1 MPLRSSAFARQKL
14 CLDFASLK
22 HANLKGLYVSP
33 VPDEPLQW
41 TAVLSVRK
49 GPYASALLR
58 LSLSFPASYPS
69 APPAITFAQ
78 DVFHPLVA
86 PLTTYTLSS
95 ARDSGPV
102 DPRSRLPPGGLV
114 LREGFPE
121 WFAEESESEHGDG
134 RREPHIVE
142 VLHYVRLL
150 FCTPE
155 LLDAVP
161 LEAAANPS
169 AWHAW
174 RSYRARVLGE
184 AAPVRVDG
192 GGAGREGSA
201 ATQQQQPG
209 GARRP
214 GEWNWSGVWEDR
226 VRKVV
231 AASRAEGVLFG
242 GEGGEVISFA
252 KMDDEALASVMP
264 QIEAVAA
271 GG

>member
-1 MPLRSSAFARQKL
+1 MDRRPLRPQR
-14 CLDFASLK
+14 
-22 HANLKGLYVSP
+22 YPTRPPTSP
-33 VPDEPLQW
+33 SRPNQTDKPPPLQ
-41 TAVLSVRK
+41 K

-102 DPRSRLPPGGLV
+102 DPASRLPPGGLV

-121 WFAEESESEHGDG
+121 WFAEESELEEGDG
-134 RREPHIVE
+134 REKSEPHIVE

-161 LEAAANPS
+161 LDAAANPS

-184 AAPVRVDG
+184 GLPAVKGD

-201 ATQQQQPG
+201 AAAQQQPG

-242 GEGGEVISFA
+242 GEGGEVVSFA
-252 KMDDEALASVMP
+252 FFLTFFFSFCVGPKGVGGVWERALC
-264 QIEAVAA
+264 
-271 GG
+271 